1 MQWLQDGRFLSLLV
15 SWSVSI
21 EKFLQ
26 LVKNQERLVLILCVW
41 SVDFPTR
48 NVRVCSNVMTSLTAI
63 SLEVIIGGTYC
74 RDVKVGADL
83 PPCYCFKGQGS
94 LWWLVWVS
102 RGTDCFEFH
111 HCYTKHLELTLSF
124 LNGSDTSYSSGI
136 LMLFSTNNLKP
147 LFVHPNTTQKGC
159 FLWLWPRIV
168 FTVILLSYEGKLCI
182 FSKLCVFS
190 SFSFEFKSSYSGV
203 M

>member
-1 MQWLQDGRFLSLLV
+1 MQWLQDGRFLSLLA

-83 PPCYCFKGQGS
+83 PPSLLFQGS
-94 LWWLVWVS
+94 GVSMVVGLSVKRYWLFWIPSLLYKTS
-102 RGTDCFEFH
+102 RIDSEFLKWFWH
-111 HCYTKHLELTLSF
+111 IIF
-124 LNGSDTSYSSGI
+124 IRNSDAI
-136 LMLFSTNNLKP
+136 
-147 LFVHPNTTQKGC
+147 
-159 FLWLWPRIV
+159 
-168 FTVILLSYEGKLCI
+168 
-182 FSKLCVFS
+182 
-190 SFSFEFKSSYSGV
+190 
-203 M
+203 

>member
-1 MQWLQDGRFLSLLV
+1 MQWLQDGRFLSLLA

-26 LVKNQERLVLILCVW
+26 LVKNQECLLLILCVW
-41 SVDFPTR
+41 SVDCPTR

-83 PPCYCFKGQGS
+83 PPSLLFQGS
-94 LWWLVWVS
+94 GVS
-102 RGTDCFEFH
+102 MVVGLSVKRYCLFWIPSLLYKTSRIDSEFFKWFWH
-111 HCYTKHLELTLSF
+111 ITL
-124 LNGSDTSYSSGI
+124 SGI
-136 LMLFSTNNLKP
+136 LMLYSTNNLKP
-147 LFVHPNTTQKGC
+147 LFVYLQRKGV
-159 FLWLWPRIV
+159 FLDYDQEIV
-168 FTVILLSYEGKLCI
+168 FPVILLYYGGKLCI

-190 SFSFEFKSSYSGV
+190 SFSFELKSSYSGV